1 MAYRNAI
8 AAASG
13 CSAVLLGAFGAHGLK
28 GIDPSLLA
36 TWNTA
41 AHYHLVHSLALVHV
55 SRLGGGAASS
65 LSYNLFASGIALFSG
80 SLYLLVLTRYKPLG
94 AITPIGGLLLAGAW
108 ASLAF

>member
-1 MAYRNAI
+1 MAHRNAL

-41 AHYHLVHSLALVHV
+41 AHYHLIHSLALLYV
-55 SRLGGGAASS
+55 SRLGGAASS
-65 LSYNLFASGIALFSG
+65 LTYNLFACGITLFSG
-80 SLYLLVLTRYKPLG
+80 SLYLLVLTRIKPLG
-94 AITPIGGLLLAGAW
+94 AVTPIGGLLLAGAW
-108 ASLAF
+108 ASLAL